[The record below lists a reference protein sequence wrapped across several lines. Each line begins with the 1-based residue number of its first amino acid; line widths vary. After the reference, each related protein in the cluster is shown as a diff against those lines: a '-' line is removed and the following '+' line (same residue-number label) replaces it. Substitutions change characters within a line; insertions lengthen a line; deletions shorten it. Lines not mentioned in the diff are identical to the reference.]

1 MEGQMEPKLDIKAI
15 LNLLPHRYPMLLV
28 DRVVEITEKSIVG
41 LKNVSINED
50 FFNGHFPGHPIMPG
64 VLIIEAMAQ
73 AAGLFM
79 VNSCPE
85 VDRSKKLVYFMTIEE
100 AHFRKPVVPGDAL
113 YLHIEQVKQKGNV
126 WKMKGEARVN
136 DKRVANALFSA
147 MMVDR

>member
-1 MEGQMEPKLDIKAI
+1 MEPKLDIKAI

-28 DRVVEITEKSIVG
+28 DRVIEINEKSIVG

-50 FFNGHFPGHPIMPG
+50 FFNGHFPGYPIMPG

-79 VNSCPE
+79 VHSCPE
-85 VDRSKKLVYFMTIEE
+85 VDRSMKLVYFMTIEE

-136 DKRVANALFSA
+136 NKRVADAIFSA
-147 MMVDR
+147 MLVDK